1 MVTSSALD
9 VGGELWQHIG
19 DHYSEAYAA
28 KIMRDVLR
36 TIAQVC
42 CLCCITS
49 HVATSRCACAICRSS
64 TAESLTSHASCSS
77 MSMAWCGG
85 TSSRRTSCLQTRMMT
100 RRSRPSTLALLSD
113 ASWESSSRP
122 VQVVCNSVTG
132 HINWCKL

>member
-1 MVTSSALD
+1 VIAVPLCSLLDIAHPFHKSLWTDAMVTSSALD

-49 HVATSRCACAICRSS
+49 HVATSRC
-64 TAESLTSHASCSS
+64 
-77 MSMAWCGG
+77 
-85 TSSRRTSCLQTRMMT
+85 
-100 RRSRPSTLALLSD
+100 D
-113 ASWESSSRP
+113 ARVP
-122 VQVVCNSVTG
+122 FVDPQQQG
-132 HINWCKL
+132 A